1 MNKKAAGYFFIVLSA
16 LIFSTTELTLKSV
29 SGAFAPLPL
38 TACRFLI
45 GGICLIPFALSA
57 LKKKGR
63 RLHPADLGFCCLMG
77 FLFVVLSMVVYQMA
91 ILRTKAS
98 AVAVLFS
105 CNALFATLLGAVF
118 LKEKLKRKHYIA
130 LAFEIAAVIVIA
142 DPWEQALDPLGVI
155 LALTGAVLY
164 AVYLVAGKKRSS
176 ELGGVAITCGSALCG
191 SLLLFGRPAFPC
203 GCCTGAADR
212 SGHAAG
218 PAVPRLYH
226 YGRRQCIPDARSR
239 ADLRPRRG
247 PDFLSEADAG
257 AAPGLAPDRGGH
269 HAEHGYRDPALSDRI
284 RRFLVGIGS
293 PAAEPPA
300 FSAALRLHG
309 SCPIQ
314 NRADHERRAQHRQLV
329 FFIFDQDLCSSV
341 PAGAAR
347 SDARD
352 LLSVPPQ

>member
-191 SLLLFGRPAFPC
+191 SLLLFGLIFL
-203 GCCTGAADR
+203 GKV
-212 SGHAAG
+212 
-218 PAVPRLYH
+218 PAVSAFFTQAGLP
-226 YGRRQCIPDARSR
+226 
-239 ADLRPRRG
+239 
-247 PDFLSEADAG
+247 FLADAALVPQIVPAMLPALLYLVFIITAG
-257 AAPGLAPDRGGH
+257 GNVFQMLAVELTSARDAALIFFLKPMLAPLLAWLLIGE
-269 HAEHGYRDPALSDRI
+269 AITPNM
-284 RRFLVGIGS
+284 GIGILL
-293 PAAEPPA
+293 
-300 FSAALRLHG
+300 FLIGSAVSLWG
-309 SCPIQ
+309 
-314 NRADHERRAQHRQLV
+314 
-329 FFIFDQDLCSSV
+329 
-341 PAGAAR
+341 
-347 SDARD
+347 
-352 LLSVPPQ
+352 